1 MTEITCETRDETGA
15 SADVPLCNLAVFDGL
30 SAVGVTGKEM
40 AAALRVSTASVSKW
54 RNGHSVIPDD
64 VRVFLTL
71 MLGDQLA
78 RAAEFGADDIDL
90 DNARGALARQ
100 ERLNGGLPAMA
111 VREGARRYRIW
122 WNAQRNASYLKPE
135 TAMRGLGA
143 ELAAG
148 IR

>member
-1 MTEITCETRDETGA
+1 MDAVAALPVG
-15 SADVPLCNLAVFDGL
+15 NLPVFDGL
-30 SAVGVTGKEM
+30 AAVGITGKDM

-54 RNGHSVIPDD
+54 RNGHAVIPDD
-64 VRVFLTL
+64 ARVFLTL
-71 MLGDQLA
+71 MLGDQIS
-78 RAAEFGADDIDL
+78 RAAEFSTVADDFGL
-90 DNARGALARQ
+90 DEARRALSRQ
-100 ERLNGGLPAMA
+100 DRLNGGLPAMA

-135 TAMRGLGA
+135 GVMRGLGA